1 MGSKIGGHVFD
12 DPRVDPVVGGGIPYG
27 QSVSDDIH
35 EIKMESRRSGELGPA
50 TAESWYKDAAVVG
63 TAGWEKS
70 ALTVETLL

>member
-50 TAESWYKDAAVVG
+50 TAES
-63 TAGWEKS
+63 
-70 ALTVETLL
+70 